1 MRTRFL
7 PLIALA
13 MLAPALPARALPPG
27 EDGRALRAAA
37 EALYEVRVEDAEP
50 VLTRL
55 AREYES
61 DPDVRFER
69 AMLRFYRGDYAGAVL
84 DLDAAGDRG
93 QLRAPEDR
101 ERLAALIRS
110 THEATR
116 AFETARSPDGR
127 YIVRYAPGPDA
138 VLVPYAFEAMA
149 RADRMVGED
158 LGIQVP
164 GPIRLEIYPSAA
176 SLAAVSSLTVREIE
190 TSGTIALCKWDRLMI
205 TTPRAL
211 VRGYPWMDTIGHEL
225 VHLFVSRASRDR
237 APVWLQ
243 EGLAKFL
250 ERRWRGEPPEAHLG
264 LASEALLHRAV
275 RDDALLPFER
285 LHPSIALL
293 PSQEDA
299 ALAFAQVAT
308 FVELFHREHGA
319 AGLRRA
325 IALIASGTDAREALA
340 EVAGSPFDTLERRW
354 RAHLRARP
362 APPADPP
369 RVLGLRLRQT
379 EGPVDE
385 SSEVE
390 VERARRHL
398 RLGDLLWDRGRP
410 RAAAFEYGRAHEAAP
425 DDPIVASR
433 HARAALTG
441 GEPELAIRALERSRE
456 RYPEHAPTWAISGAA
471 WLATGDLDRGREAL
485 REAIRLNPFDPEPHC
500 HLAEAAESEA
510 ERATERE
517 SCRLLGGTPRSR

>member
-1 MRTRFL
+1 MKR
-7 PLIALA
+7 ALTA
-13 MLAPALPARALPPG
+13 AILLTSLAAPARAVPPG
-27 EDGRALRAAA
+27 ADGLALRAAA
-37 EALYEVRVEDAEP
+37 EALSEVRVEDAERT
-50 VLTRL
+50 LERL
-55 AREYES
+55 AREHAE

-69 AMLRFYRGDYAGAVL
+69 AMLRFYRGDYAGAVS

-101 ERLAALIRS
+101 QSLAALIRS

-116 AFETARSPDGR
+116 ELETARSPDGR
-127 YIVRYAPGPDA
+127 YIVRHAPGPDA

-149 RADRMVGED
+149 RADRALGED
-158 LGIQVP
+158 LGVRVP

-190 TSGTIALCKWDRLMI
+190 TTGTIALCKWDRLMI

-225 VHLFVSRASRDR
+225 VHLFLSRASRDR

-243 EGLAKFL
+243 EGVAKFL
-250 ERRWRGEPPEAHLG
+250 ERRWRGEPPEAHLEP
-264 LASEALLHRAV
+264 ASDALLHRAV
-275 RDDALLPFER
+275 HGNSLLPFDR
-285 LHPSIALL
+285 LHPSIARL

-319 AGLRRA
+319 DGLRRA

-340 EVAGSPFDTLERRW
+340 EVAGSTFDALEGRW
-354 RAHLRARP
+354 RRALTVRP

-369 RVLGLRLRQT
+369 RVLGLRLRQSD
-379 EGPVDE
+379 GPVDE
-385 SSEVE
+385 SAEVE

-398 RLGDLLWDRGRP
+398 RLGDLLWDRGRA
-410 RAAAFEYGRAHEAAP
+410 RAASFEYGRAHEAAP

-433 HARAALTG
+433 YARAALTG
-441 GEPELAIRALERSRE
+441 GQPELAVRALERSRE

-471 WLATGDLDRGREAL
+471 WLATGDLAQAREAL
-485 REAIRLNPFDPEPHC
+485 REAIRINPFDPEPHC
-500 HLAEAAESEA
+500 SLAEATEDEA
-510 ERATERE
+510 ERVTERQ
-517 SCRLLGGTPRSR
+517 SCRALGGSPRAR